1 MTSPKLGGSNI
12 EEKRRPKIKKIITIF
27 ILFICIPA
35 IIVAGAILF
44 EYKSYAFITIA
55 LTILSLIP
63 FFVSFERQQHG
74 TVKLVLIAVMTA
86 LSILSR
92 LLFAMLPGF
101 KPVTAMVVITAIY
114 FGREAGFLTGALTA
128 VMSNFYFGQGP
139 WTPFQMFT
147 WGLIGYIAGVLA
159 NRLKG
164 NKILLS
170 IYGVFAGIFY
180 SVLMDAW
187 TVVWWEQGFNT
198 TRFAALLVSALPFT
212 IIYAVSNVIFLLIL
226 SKPIGEKIQRVK
238 TKYGIE

>member
-114 FGREAGFLTGALTA
+114 FGREADFDRCLTA
-128 VMSNFYFGQGP
+128 VVSNF
-139 WTPFQMFT
+139 
-147 WGLIGYIAGVLA
+147 
-159 NRLKG
+159 
-164 NKILLS
+164 ILT
-170 IYGVFAGIFY
+170 GTV
-180 SVLMDAW
+180 DA
-187 TVVWWEQGFNT
+187 F
-198 TRFAALLVSALPFT
+198 
-212 IIYAVSNVIFLLIL
+212 SNVYVGTYRLYRRCF
-226 SKPIGEKIQRVK
+226 SKSP
-238 TKYGIE
+238 